1 MATTLVAGTGA
12 GVEDGLPGC
21 TGGGTSGF
29 ESGCEWKRGGGA
41 DGVDEGV
48 SVLRGEKG
56 EVVMPLL
63 LLYIFIPLF
72 HALYE

>member
-12 GVEDGLPGC
+12 GVEDGLPGG

-48 SVLRGEKG
+48 SVLRSEGRINPITKI
-56 EVVMPLL
+56 
-63 LLYIFIPLF
+63 IFRSNKQFYNFL
-72 HALYE
+72 